1 MPTNEERRERAMQ
14 ALEFYKAQCLGEGG
28 QVGQDDLTDL
38 LSDLRHLAA
47 HEAEDF
53 DFADA
58 VRLSE
63 THFEEEQ
70 DENPDTED

>member
-28 QVGQDDLTDL
+28 PVGQDDLTDL

-47 HEAEDF
+47 REFEDF
-53 DFADA
+53 HFADA

-63 THFEEEQ
+63 MHFDEEQ
-70 DENPDTED
+70 DENSDSED

>member
-14 ALEFYKAQCLGEGG
+14 ALEFYKAQCLGEDGPI
-28 QVGQDDLTDL
+28 GQDDLTDL

-47 HEAEDF
+47 REVEDF
-53 DFADA
+53 HFDDA

-63 THFEEEQ
+63 TDFEEEQ
-70 DENPDTED
+70 DENPDSED